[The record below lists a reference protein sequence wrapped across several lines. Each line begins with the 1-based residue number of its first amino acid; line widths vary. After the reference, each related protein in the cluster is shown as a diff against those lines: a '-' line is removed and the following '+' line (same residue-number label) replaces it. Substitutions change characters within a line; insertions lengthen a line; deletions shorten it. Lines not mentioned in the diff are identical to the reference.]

1 MTIVDAVVILF
12 LLLGAVLGFKKGAI
26 RSLVGLVGT
35 IAVVVIAYYLKNPV
49 ADLLYNFV
57 PFFDFSGSWQG
68 LVTLNILLYESIA
81 YVLVF
86 VILYGIL
93 SLILKLTG
101 IIEKI
106 LTMTIILGIPSKI
119 IGAVLGFLEAVVF
132 SFIILFVLLQF
143 NGSHAWIKDSS
154 VAMSIIDKT
163 PLIGSMVNET
173 YEAILEISNLQDKYE
188 NSTNKDA
195 YNGEILSI
203 MLKYHVVTPETTRK
217 LIDSEK
223 LNFAGAETILKTF
236 EEGNND

>member
-1 MTIVDAVVILF
+1 MTIVDAIVILF

-57 PFFDFSGSWQG
+57 PFFDFSGNWQG

-86 VILYGIL
+86 VILYGLL
-93 SLILKLTG
+93 SLILRLTG
-101 IIEKI
+101 IIEKF

-143 NGSHAWIKDSS
+143 NGSHTFIKEST
-154 VAMSIIDKT
+154 VAMSILDKT
-163 PLIGSMVNET
+163 PLIGAMVNDT
-173 YEAILEISNLQDKYE
+173 YDSIVEISDLQDKY
-188 NSTNKDA
+188 KDSA
-195 YNGEILSI
+195 SKDEYNAEILGI
-203 MLKYHVVTPETTRK
+203 MLRYHVVTPDTTRK
-217 LIDSEK
+217 LIDNGK
-223 LNFAGAETILKTF
+223 LDFAGAEAVLNTF
-236 EEGNND
+236 EEE

>member
-1 MTIVDAVVILF
+1 MTIVDAIIILF

-68 LVTLNILLYESIA
+68 LVTLNILVYESIA
-81 YVLVF
+81 YILVF
-86 VILYGIL
+86 IVLYSIL

-101 IIEKI
+101 VIEKF

-132 SFIILFVLLQF
+132 SFIVLFVLLQF
-143 NGSHAWIKDSS
+143 NGSHTWIKESS
-154 VAMSIIDKT
+154 VAMSIISKT
-163 PLIGSMVNET
+163 PLIGSMANET
-173 YEAILEISNLQDKYE
+173 YDAIMEISNLQDKYA

-203 MLKYHVVTPETTRK
+203 MLSYHVITPETTKK
-217 LIDSEK
+217 LIDAEK
-223 LNFAGAETILKTF
+223 LNFAGASTILKTF
-236 EEGNND
+236 EEENND

>member
-35 IAVVVIAYYLKNPV
+35 V

-57 PFFDFSGSWQG
+57 PFFDFSGNWQG

-86 VILYGIL
+86 VILYGLL
-93 SLILKLTG
+93 SLILRLTG
-101 IIEKI
+101 IIEKF

-143 NGSHAWIKDSS
+143 NGSHTFIKEST
-154 VAMSIIDKT
+154 VAMSILDKT
-163 PLIGSMVNET
+163 PLIGAMVNDT
-173 YEAILEISNLQDKYE
+173 YDAIVEISDLQDKY
-188 NSTNKDA
+188 KDSA
-195 YNGEILSI
+195 SKDEYNAEILGI
-203 MLKYHVVTPETTRK
+203 MLRYHVVTPDTTRK
-217 LIDSEK
+217 LIDNGK
-223 LNFAGAETILKTF
+223 LDFAGAEAVLNTF
-236 EEGNND
+236 EEE

>member
-1 MTIVDAVVILF
+1 MTIVDAIVILF

-57 PFFDFSGSWQG
+57 PFFGFSGSAQG
-68 LVTLNILLYESIA
+68 LVTLNILVYESIA

-86 VILYGIL
+86 VILYGLL
-93 SLILKLTG
+93 SLILRLTG
-101 IIEKI
+101 IIEKF

-143 NGSHAWIKDSS
+143 NGSHAFIKEST
-154 VAMSIIDKT
+154 VAMSILDKT
-163 PLIGSMVNET
+163 PLIGTMVSDT
-173 YEAILEISNLQDKYE
+173 YDAIVEISDLQEKYQD
-188 NSTNKDA
+188 SASKDE
-195 YNGEILSI
+195 YNAEILGI
-203 MLKYHVVTPETTRK
+203 MLRYNVVTPDTARK
-217 LIDSEK
+217 LIDNGK
-223 LNFAGAETILKTF
+223 LDFAGAETVLNTF
-236 EEGNND
+236 EEE

>member
-57 PFFDFSGSWQG
+57 PFFDFSGNWQG

-86 VILYGIL
+86 VILYGLL
-93 SLILKLTG
+93 SLILRLTG
-101 IIEKI
+101 IIEKF

-143 NGSHAWIKDSS
+143 NGSHTFIKEST
-154 VAMSIIDKT
+154 VAMSILDKT
-163 PLIGSMVNET
+163 PLIGAMVNDT
-173 YEAILEISNLQDKYE
+173 YDAIVEISDLQDKY
-188 NSTNKDA
+188 KDSA
-195 YNGEILSI
+195 SKDEYNAEILGI
-203 MLKYHVVTPETTRK
+203 MLRYHVVTPDTTRK
-217 LIDSEK
+217 LIDNGK
-223 LNFAGAETILKTF
+223 LDFAGSEAVLNTF
-236 EEGNND
+236 EEE

>member
-1 MTIVDAVVILF
+1 MTIVDAIVILF

-57 PFFDFSGSWQG
+57 PFFDFSGNWQG

-86 VILYGIL
+86 VILYGLL
-93 SLILKLTG
+93 SLILRLTG
-101 IIEKI
+101 IIEKF

-143 NGSHAWIKDSS
+143 NGSHTFIKEST
-154 VAMSIIDKT
+154 VAMSILDKT
-163 PLIGSMVNET
+163 PLIGAMVNDT
-173 YEAILEISNLQDKYE
+173 YDAIVEISDLQDKY
-188 NSTNKDA
+188 KDSA
-195 YNGEILSI
+195 SKDEYNAEILGI
-203 MLKYHVVTPETTRK
+203 MLRYHVVTPDTTRK
-217 LIDSEK
+217 LIDNGK
-223 LNFAGAETILKTF
+223 LDFAGAEAVLNTF
-236 EEGNND
+236 EEE

>member
-35 IAVVVIAYYLKNPV
+35 IAVVVIAYYLKNPA

-57 PFFDFSGSWQG
+57 PFFDFSGNWQG

-86 VILYGIL
+86 VILYGLL
-93 SLILKLTG
+93 SLILRLTG
-101 IIEKI
+101 IIEKF

-143 NGSHAWIKDSS
+143 NGSHTFIKEST
-154 VAMSIIDKT
+154 VAMSILDKT
-163 PLIGSMVNET
+163 PLIGAMVNDT
-173 YEAILEISNLQDKYE
+173 YDAIVEISDLQDKY
-188 NSTNKDA
+188 KDSA
-195 YNGEILSI
+195 SKDEYNAEILGI
-203 MLKYHVVTPETTRK
+203 MLRYHVVTPDTTRK
-217 LIDSEK
+217 LIDNGK
-223 LNFAGAETILKTF
+223 LDFAGAEAVLNTF
-236 EEGNND
+236 EEE

>member
-1 MTIVDAVVILF
+1 MTIVDAIVILF

-49 ADLLYNFV
+49 AYLLYNFV
-57 PFFDFSGSWQG
+57 PFFDFSGNWQG

-86 VILYGIL
+86 VILYGLL
-93 SLILKLTG
+93 SLILRLTG
-101 IIEKI
+101 IIEKF

-143 NGSHAWIKDSS
+143 NGSHTFIKEST
-154 VAMSIIDKT
+154 VAMSILDKT
-163 PLIGSMVNET
+163 PLIGAMVNDT
-173 YEAILEISNLQDKYE
+173 YDAIVEISDLQDKY
-188 NSTNKDA
+188 KDSA
-195 YNGEILSI
+195 SKDEYNAEILGI
-203 MLKYHVVTPETTRK
+203 MLRYHVVTPDTTRK
-217 LIDSEK
+217 LIDNGK
-223 LNFAGAETILKTF
+223 LDFAGAEAVLNTF
-236 EEGNND
+236 EEE

>member
-57 PFFDFSGSWQG
+57 PFFDFSGNWQG

-86 VILYGIL
+86 VILYGLL
-93 SLILKLTG
+93 SLILRLTG
-101 IIEKI
+101 IIEKF

-143 NGSHAWIKDSS
+143 NGSHTFIKEST
-154 VAMSIIDKT
+154 VAMSILDKR
-163 PLIGSMVNET
+163 PLIGAMVNDT
-173 YEAILEISNLQDKYE
+173 YDAIVEISDLQDKY
-188 NSTNKDA
+188 KDSA
-195 YNGEILSI
+195 SKDEYNAEILGI
-203 MLKYHVVTPETTRK
+203 MLRYHVVTPDTTRK
-217 LIDSEK
+217 LIDNGK
-223 LNFAGAETILKTF
+223 LDFAGAEAVLNTF
-236 EEGNND
+236 EEE

>member
-57 PFFDFSGSWQG
+57 PFFDFSGNWQG

-86 VILYGIL
+86 VILYGLL
-93 SLILKLTG
+93 SLILRLTG
-101 IIEKI
+101 IIEQF

-143 NGSHAWIKDSS
+143 NGSHTFIKEST
-154 VAMSIIDKT
+154 VAMSILDKT
-163 PLIGSMVNET
+163 PLIGAMVNDT
-173 YEAILEISNLQDKYE
+173 YDAIVEISDLQDKY
-188 NSTNKDA
+188 KDSA
-195 YNGEILSI
+195 SKDEYNAEILGI
-203 MLKYHVVTPETTRK
+203 MLRYHVVTPDTTRK
-217 LIDSEK
+217 LIDNGK
-223 LNFAGAETILKTF
+223 LDFAGAEAVLNTF
-236 EEGNND
+236 EEE

>member
-1 MTIVDAVVILF
+1 MTILDAVVILF

-57 PFFDFSGSWQG
+57 PFFDFSGNWQG

-86 VILYGIL
+86 VILYGLL
-93 SLILKLTG
+93 SLILRLTG
-101 IIEKI
+101 IIEKF

-143 NGSHAWIKDSS
+143 NGSHTFIKEST
-154 VAMSIIDKT
+154 VAMSILDKT
-163 PLIGSMVNET
+163 PLIGAMVNDT
-173 YEAILEISNLQDKYE
+173 YDAIVEISDLQDKY
-188 NSTNKDA
+188 KDSA
-195 YNGEILSI
+195 SKDEYNAEILGI
-203 MLKYHVVTPETTRK
+203 MLRYHVVTPDTTRK
-217 LIDSEK
+217 LIDNGK
-223 LNFAGAETILKTF
+223 LDFAGAEAVLNTF
-236 EEGNND
+236 EEE

>member
-35 IAVVVIAYYLKNPV
+35 IAVVVIAYYLKNSV

-57 PFFDFSGSWQG
+57 PFFDFSGNWQG

-86 VILYGIL
+86 VILYGLL
-93 SLILKLTG
+93 SLILRLTG
-101 IIEKI
+101 IIEKF

-143 NGSHAWIKDSS
+143 NGSHTFIKEST
-154 VAMSIIDKT
+154 VAMSILDKT
-163 PLIGSMVNET
+163 PLIGAMVNDT
-173 YEAILEISNLQDKYE
+173 YDAIVEISDLQDKY
-188 NSTNKDA
+188 KDSA
-195 YNGEILSI
+195 SKDEYNAEILGI
-203 MLKYHVVTPETTRK
+203 MLRYHVVTPDTTRK
-217 LIDSEK
+217 LIDNGK
-223 LNFAGAETILKTF
+223 LDFAGAEAVLNTF
-236 EEGNND
+236 EEE

>member
-57 PFFDFSGSWQG
+57 PFFDFSGNWQG

-86 VILYGIL
+86 VILYGLL
-93 SLILKLTG
+93 SLILRLTG
-101 IIEKI
+101 IIEKF

-143 NGSHAWIKDSS
+143 NGSHTFIKEST
-154 VAMSIIDKT
+154 VAMSILDKT
-163 PLIGSMVNET
+163 PLIGAMVNDT
-173 YEAILEISNLQDKYE
+173 YDAIVEISDLQDKY
-188 NSTNKDA
+188 KDSA
-195 YNGEILSI
+195 SKDEYNAEILGI
-203 MLKYHVVTPETTRK
+203 MLRYHVVTPDTTRK
-217 LIDSEK
+217 LIDNGK
-223 LNFAGAETILKTF
+223 LDFAGADAVLNTF
-236 EEGNND
+236 EEE

>member
-57 PFFDFSGSWQG
+57 PFFDFSGNWQG

-86 VILYGIL
+86 VILYGLL
-93 SLILKLTG
+93 SLILRLTG
-101 IIEKI
+101 IIEKF

-143 NGSHAWIKDSS
+143 NSSHTFIKEST
-154 VAMSIIDKT
+154 VAMSILDKT
-163 PLIGSMVNET
+163 PLIGAMVNDT
-173 YEAILEISNLQDKYE
+173 YDSIVEISDLQDKY
-188 NSTNKDA
+188 KDSA
-195 YNGEILSI
+195 SKDEYNAEILGI
-203 MLKYHVVTPETTRK
+203 MLRYHVVTPDTTRK
-217 LIDSEK
+217 LIDNGK
-223 LNFAGAETILKTF
+223 LDFAGAEAVLNTF
-236 EEGNND
+236 EEE

>member
-1 MTIVDAVVILF
+1 MTIVDAIVILF

-57 PFFDFSGSWQG
+57 PFFDFSGSAQG
-68 LVTLNILLYESIA
+68 LVTLNILVYESIA

-86 VILYGIL
+86 VILYGLL
-93 SLILKLTG
+93 SLILRLTG
-101 IIEKI
+101 IIEKF

-143 NGSHAWIKDSS
+143 NGSHAFIKEST
-154 VAMSIIDKT
+154 VAMSILDKT
-163 PLIGSMVNET
+163 PLIGVMVSDT
-173 YEAILEISNLQDKYE
+173 YDAIVEISDLQEKYQD
-188 NSTNKDA
+188 SASKDE
-195 YNGEILSI
+195 YNAEILGI
-203 MLKYHVVTPETTRK
+203 MLRYNVVTPDTTRK
-217 LIDSEK
+217 LIDNGK
-223 LNFAGAETILKTF
+223 LDFAGAETVLNTF
-236 EEGNND
+236 EEE

>member
-1 MTIVDAVVILF
+1 
-12 LLLGAVLGFKKGAI
+12 
-26 RSLVGLVGT
+26 
-35 IAVVVIAYYLKNPV
+35 
-49 ADLLYNFV
+49 
-57 PFFDFSGSWQG
+57 
-68 LVTLNILLYESIA
+68 
-81 YVLVF
+81 
-86 VILYGIL
+86 
-93 SLILKLTG
+93 
-101 IIEKI
+101 
-106 LTMTIILGIPSKI
+106 MTIILGIPSKI

-173 YEAILEISNLQDKYE
+173 YEAILEISDLQDKYE